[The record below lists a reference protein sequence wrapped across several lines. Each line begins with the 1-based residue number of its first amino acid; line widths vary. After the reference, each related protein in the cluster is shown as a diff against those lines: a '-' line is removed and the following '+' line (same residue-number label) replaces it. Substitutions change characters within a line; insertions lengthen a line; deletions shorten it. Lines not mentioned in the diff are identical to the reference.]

1 MSTVTTGRRS
11 IEQEVFSVPDGLTL
25 SNEVR
30 EFIESIGGYFSQY
43 GLPSI
48 AGRLMGLMMVTD
60 RPLSL
65 DDMAGSLG
73 VSRASVST
81 NIRMI
86 KAIGFVEQVSIP
98 NDRRDY
104 YRVSSDPWGAS
115 LRANIVGMDAIAD
128 IARRGLLVIRQQDG
142 LARERVE
149 ELLEFGD
156 FYMQEE
162 RGVLERWRERR
173 QRRLAHQF
181 EANEPTDE

>member
-1 MSTVTTGRRS
+1 MTD
-11 IEQEVFSVPDGLTL
+11 EFTL
-25 SNEVR
+25 SREVR
-30 EFIESIGGYFSQY
+30 EFIESIGGYFAQY

-65 DDMAGSLG
+65 DDLAGALG

-86 KAIGFVEQVSIP
+86 KAIGFAEQVSIP

-104 YRVSSDPWGAS
+104 YRVSNDPWGAS

-128 IARRGLLVIRQQDG
+128 IARRGLLVIREQDG

-149 ELLEFGD
+149 ELLEFGE

-162 RGVLERWRERR
+162 RGVLQRWRERR
-173 QRRLAHQF
+173 QQRLSRQF
-181 EANEPTDE
+181 EVDESTDE